1 MCNYAGGKTEDE
13 RMCIRR
19 QRIFSMDN
27 VTLKKVTLCN
37 HLKCNIDRKRV
48 VLRHALPLLLH
59 LGPPL
64 HVRHPRRHL
73 LPCGGPQVRNRLSPG
88 NS

>member
-19 QRIFSMDN
+19 QRNFSMDN
-27 VTLKKVTLCN
+27 VTLKKVTQCS
-37 HLKCNIDRKRV
+37 HLKYNIFTGCG
-48 VLRHALPLLLH
+48 VLSVKILMSEKINEWLKTKFEISFLH
-59 LGPPL
+59 M
-64 HVRHPRRHL
+64 
-73 LPCGGPQVRNRLSPG
+73 S